1 MSIIEVTL
9 IQDAFLDDD
18 GNYSASAMLSQ
29 NDIDNTD
36 NGEESGYPANYA
48 LVRWNTLESWDGEDG
63 GDACDWGKPEGIKLN
78 GEWIADGLEGINDF
92 NGYKFVIAD

>member
-1 MSIIEVTL
+1 MKTITVTL
-9 IQDAFLDDD
+9 TQDAFLDDD
-18 GNYSASAMLSQ
+18 GDYSARAELSQ

-36 NGEESGYPANYA
+36 NGNESGYPANYA

-78 GEWIADGLEGINDF
+78 NKWIADGLEGVTDF
-92 NGYKFVIAD
+92 TGHNFVIA